1 MIDVDVDVTA
11 QVGDVEKLL
20 EVVGTDLALLL
31 EARDGVAHGA
41 AHGLIRR
48 LVGGVVT
55 VLLTHHVIRICD
67 GNRVIWPLNTC
78 QRLRFFLAW
87 ALRRA
92 AASRRWRAR
101 RS

>member
-11 QVGDVEKLL
+11 QIGDVEKLL

-41 AHGLIRR
+41 ARGLLRC
-48 LVGGVVT
+48 LLGGVVT
-55 VLLTHHVIRICD
+55 VLLTHHVIRICA
-67 GNRVIWPLNTC
+67 GNRVIWPLSTS
-78 QRLRFFLAW
+78 QRLCFFLAW